1 MDRPTA
7 ASRHLLETF
16 SHDTKFAF
24 KLQIPILYGM
34 RCLFEGSKISEVIFM
49 NTSTVQY
56 RPSEKKIVFGLKVPS
71 IDGLVLILSLK

>member
-1 MDRPTA
+1 MDRQTA

-34 RCLFEGSKISEVIFM
+34 RCLFKGSKISEVIFV
-49 NTSTVQY
+49 NT
-56 RPSEKKIVFGLKVPS
+56 K
-71 IDGLVLILSLK
+71 DGLDLATLEI